1 MKFTR
6 ILALV
11 LAMLM
16 LCAAFTACNKPEE
29 EPPVTD
35 DGGGT
40 TTPPATDTK
49 PEPISLSIVTES
61 TTEYVIVY
69 DYKASSAVVN
79 AIQIMAANFEEY
91 LGTPIAMRECYSDID
106 DPSDIVSEKEI
117 LIGQTNR
124 PESIEAVKGLRSGDY
139 KVTASGSKVVLVGGS
154 EAATLRAVTNF
165 LTEVV
170 QEQGDKFGVPMGY
183 KMNCTFTDLNVKEA
197 TGTYSYTKCSIMD
210 ARIDSYYLIYADS
223 DKDNSA
229 TSKAMADRLQEHIN
243 RETGYSLEILKDNYY
258 WADYQILVGNTLYS
272 DEGIVKQLG
281 ENDYYV
287 SIKKVEVT
295 YDDGS
300 KHEGCVIQVLFGE
313 NAQDDAFNAFKANIV
328 KSSTTPLTQNLK
340 SDEVFTNMS
349 LD

>member
-1 MKFTR
+1 MKLTR
-6 ILALV
+6 ILALI

-16 LCAAFTACNKPEE
+16 LCAVFTACNNQE
-29 EPPVTD
+29 EPPAD
-35 DGGGT
+35 DNGGQT
-40 TTPPATDTK
+40 TPPPATDTK
-49 PEPISLSIVTES
+49 PDPISLSVVTES

-69 DYKASSAVVN
+69 DYKASSEVVN
-79 AIQIMAANFEEY
+79 AIQIMAKNFEEY

-124 PESIEAVKGLRSGDY
+124 PESIETAKGLRSGDY
-139 KVTASGSKVVLVGGS
+139 KVTAKGSKIVLVGGS

-197 TGTYSYTKCSIMD
+197 TGTYSYTKCAIMD

-223 DKDNSA
+223 DEDNSSA
-229 TSKAMADRLQEHIN
+229 AKAMADRLKEHIN
-243 RETGYSLEILKDNYY
+243 REAGYSLEVLKDNYY

-272 DEGIVKQLG
+272 DKDIVKQLG
-281 ENDYYV
+281 DDDYYV

-300 KHEGCVIQVLFGE
+300 KHEGCVIQVLFGK

-340 SDEVFTNMS
+340 SDEVFTNMT
-349 LD
+349 LN